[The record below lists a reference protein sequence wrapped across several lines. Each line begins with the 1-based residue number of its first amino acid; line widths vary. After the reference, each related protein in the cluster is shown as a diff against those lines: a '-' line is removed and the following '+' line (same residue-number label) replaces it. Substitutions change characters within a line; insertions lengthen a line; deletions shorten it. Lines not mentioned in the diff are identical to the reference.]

1 MSFNISHHQVLSKLT
16 SPNIDSSSVRVA
28 TENQRQCSEASSV
41 QITQV
46 PASSEMKIHVFGILL
61 LFGAWMVLGAPAS
74 DPDKSAAI
82 VEQLDTGDNKDLETA
97 EWWGWG
103 GWGWGGPWGGWGGPW
118 GGWGGWWG

>member
-1 MSFNISHHQVLSKLT
+1 MI
-16 SPNIDSSSVRVA
+16 
-28 TENQRQCSEASSV
+28 
-41 QITQV
+41 
-46 PASSEMKIHVFGILL
+46 
-61 LFGAWMVLGAPAS
+61 LGAPAS

-118 GGWGGWWG
+118 GGWGGKYFIIYYYFIFLQPYYE

>member
-1 MSFNISHHQVLSKLT
+1 MIIK
-16 SPNIDSSSVRVA
+16 
-28 TENQRQCSEASSV
+28 
-41 QITQV
+41 
-46 PASSEMKIHVFGILL
+46 VFGILL

-118 GGWGGWWG
+118 GGWGDVELKAGSTLELMVTHPNANHVKR